1 MNNENK
7 NSKCSGIDRR
17 DLLKTAG
24 ITAGAVGL
32 LGLGQRAIAAKN
44 DAGQSSTSKPRK
56 KIKIGFI
63 GGGSQTW
70 APRIIRDIVCK
81 PELENVKIE
90 FALIEIHMG
99 RAKAIHELFKVKF
112 REWGVSDRVST
123 YPTLDPVK
131 GLTDAD
137 FIIIAIST
145 GRLPAMSHDLA
156 IPEKYSIYQTVGDT
170 CGPGG
175 WARNL
180 RNFPVFEAYAKQI
193 KQLAPNAFVLNYTN
207 PLAALTKVLANELG
221 ADRVVGLCHGLFA
234 CYHVFMKIFDLERE
248 DQIKVRFG
256 GVNHFFWILDFKID
270 GQDGYKLLDEKL
282 KGRKTE
288 EFKAAQDDPLGFKS
302 NKLLTLE
309 LFENY
314 GLMPYVGDRHT
325 CEFFGCYLNDKQ
337 MMSRFKLKRTTI
349 AEREVGYVNGAR
361 DIQKWTDN
369 PGGLSNSSSRE
380 SAADMINAII
390 YDEPYTDVVNLVNQG
405 QISNLPMGAIVETL
419 GRVDSQGFVPY
430 TVGPLPDKIKAVVH
444 PHAEVQLRTVD
455 AYLAGDVDEA
465 LMTLAAEPACS
476 HLTVSDSK
484 KMGIELLKAHKKFL
498 PKFYKG

>member
-1 MNNENK
+1 MNNGNK
-7 NSKCSGIDRR
+7 NSKSSGIDRR

-24 ITAGAVGL
+24 ITAGAIGL
-32 LGLGQRAIAAKN
+32 FGQRAMAAKD

-81 PELENVKIE
+81 PELENVEIE

-112 REWGVSDRVST
+112 REWSVSDRVST
-123 YPTLDPVK
+123 YPTLDAVE

-193 KQLAPNAFVLNYTN
+193 KQLAPNAYVLNYTN
-207 PLAALTKVLANELG
+207 PLAALTKVLANEIG
-221 ADRVVGLCHGLFA
+221 PNRVVGLCHGLFA
-234 CYHVFMKIFDLERE
+234 CYQIFMKLFNLKQEE
-248 DQIKVRFG
+248 QIRVRFG

-270 GQDGYKLLDEKL
+270 GRDGYKLLDEKL
-282 KGRKTE
+282 KGRK
-288 EFKAAQDDPLGFKS
+288 AAQF
-302 NKLLTLE
+302 
-309 LFENY
+309 
-314 GLMPYVGDRHT
+314 
-325 CEFFGCYLNDKQ
+325 
-337 MMSRFKLKRTTI
+337 
-349 AEREVGYVNGAR
+349 
-361 DIQKWTDN
+361 
-369 PGGLSNSSSRE
+369 
-380 SAADMINAII
+380 
-390 YDEPYTDVVNLVNQG
+390 
-405 QISNLPMGAIVETL
+405 
-419 GRVDSQGFVPY
+419 
-430 TVGPLPDKIKAVVH
+430 
-444 PHAEVQLRTVD
+444 
-455 AYLAGDVDEA
+455 
-465 LMTLAAEPACS
+465 
-476 HLTVSDSK
+476 
-484 KMGIELLKAHKKFL
+484 
-498 PKFYKG
+498 